1 MSQRLVRSTIAV
13 SAIAAIAAFI
23 VGIALGQV
31 RPGLALGIGLLVGSV
46 NGILVQRSV
55 SLGVGFTALS
65 LVRLMLLTAFGLGI
79 GLLIGLPQ
87 VWLVVVGM
95 ALAQLVLAGFAVREV
110 LAT

>member
-1 MSQRLVRSTIAV
+1 MSQRLVRHTIVV
-13 SAIAAIAAFI
+13 SSAAAIAASI
-23 VGIALGQV
+23 VGAALGQV
-31 RPGLALGIGLLVGSV
+31 RPGLAVGVGLVVGSL

-65 LVRLMLLTAFGLGI
+65 LLRLMLLTAFGLGI
-79 GLLIGLPQ
+79 GLLIGVPQ

>member
-1 MSQRLVRSTIAV
+1 MSQRLIRNTIVLSGLAAG
-13 SAIAAIAAFI
+13 SALI
-23 VGIALGQV
+23 VGAVLGQF
-31 RPGLALGIGLLVGSV
+31 RMGLALSVGLLVGSM
-46 NGILVQRSV
+46 NGLLVQRSI

-95 ALAQLVLAGFAVREV
+95 ALAQLVLAGFAVREA
-110 LAT
+110 LTA